1 MKPLYKKLYGKI
13 SSYALNL
20 VVEHQKSLNMTRL
33 AVLRPCTGAFQKTM
47 GLPCAHI
54 CQQRLQNDSFLELSD
69 FHYHWRINRLSTIP
83 IDPDLLL
90 QDPDTIGERQR
101 PAARH
106 RRRRLN
112 LRERSR
118 HEHVEREIAALPL
131 PAPAQPIPARVRRS
145 GIQGAPRRRG
155 RAGPQLQ
162 PQEEVPAAGELM
174 AAIAR
179 AALRQGL
186 ALAPSQASGEV
197 QDGGIEVID
206 LTEG

>member
-1 MKPLYKKLYGKI
+1 MNPPQLVNY
-13 SSYALNL
+13 SSS
-20 VVEHQKSLNMTRL
+20 E
-33 AVLRPCTGAFQKTM
+33 
-47 GLPCAHI
+47 
-54 CQQRLQNDSFLELSD
+54 D
-69 FHYHWRINRLSTIP
+69 
-83 IDPDLLL
+83 
-90 QDPDTIGERQR
+90 
-101 PAARH
+101 
-106 RRRRLN
+106 
-112 LRERSR
+112 
-118 HEHVEREIAALPL
+118 EITTNAALPL

-186 ALAPSQASGEV
+186 ALAPSQVNGEV